1 MPSFVPAVDPAMPA
15 PTPRWLTGFRAAVEA
30 IAGRG
35 WSVKESRGSIR
46 LSVRYGAEAKG
57 SSVTLPLEWGAHNVA
72 EALDLIGRLHRA
84 TTIGKRSLRDA
95 LRLETAPDAANVDSR
110 GQWAHLVEAFHH
122 DLKTHDRIKESTWT
136 DTYGRF
142 LAAAVA
148 ELEGSRPP
156 ANGYDLITRALT
168 PWAAMPRSRVVAVNA
183 ICRWLDFGIDH
194 HGLSDSWRVSPSSR
208 KRLKGR
214 VVPGGRREK
223 TTLTDVEI
231 LQLIASIG
239 NETWANAL
247 KLLALYGLR
256 PEELNHLE
264 ARIDPR
270 NGELRMWCGY
280 EKVCGRGSTPPR
292 WLFPVPLLDA
302 GGEPVLWNL
311 VGAMAIGQL
320 PLPPL
325 SDKYAVG
332 TFLRRSPAW
341 QALVEAYKARGLW
354 VRPYSLRDA
363 YATRAHQRIANTAAI
378 STAMGHSLRVHSDS
392 YISATEDT
400 TAEAFDSIG

>member
-1 MPSFVPAVDPAMPA
+1 MPA
-15 PTPRWLTGFRAAVEA
+15 PTPKWLTGFRAVVHS

-35 WSVKESRGSIR
+35 WSVKESRGRIR
-46 LSVRYGAEAKG
+46 LSVRYGAEGKG
-57 SSVTLPLEWGAHNVA
+57 STVTLPLEWGAHSVA
-72 EALDLIGRLHRA
+72 DALDLIRRLHHG
-84 TTIGKRSLRDA
+84 TTIGNRSLRDA
-95 LRLETAPDAANVDSR
+95 LRLETSPDAAHVDSR
-110 GQWAHLVEAFHH
+110 GQWAQLVKSFHH
-122 DLKTHDRIKESTWT
+122 DLKTHDRIKECTWT

-156 ANGYDLITRALT
+156 ANGYDLITRALA
-168 PWAAMPRSRVVAVNA
+168 PWAAMPRSRSIAVNA
-183 ICRWLDFGIDH
+183 ICRWLDFGVDH
-194 HGLSDSWRVSPSSR
+194 CGLSDSWRVSASSR

-214 VVPGGRREK
+214 AVPGEQRQK
-223 TTLTDVEI
+223 TTLTDAEI
-231 LQLIASIG
+231 LQLIASIKS
-239 NETWANAL
+239 EPWANAI

-264 ARIDPR
+264 ARPDAR
-270 NGELRMWCGY
+270 KDVLRMWCGY
-280 EKVCGRGSTPPR
+280 SKTCGRGSTPPR
-292 WLFPVPLLDA
+292 WLFPVPLTGAD
-302 GGEPVLWNL
+302 GEPVMWNL
-311 VGAMAIGQL
+311 AGAMAIGQL

-325 SDKYAVG
+325 SDKFAVG
-332 TFLRRSPAW
+332 TFLRRQVVW
-341 QALVEAYKARGLW
+341 QQLVSSYKERGLW

-400 TAEAFDSIG
+400 TAEAFDAIG